1 MASRFEKFSERAR
14 RALTR
19 AQEEAQRFGH
29 NYIDTEH
36 ILLGLIAEEDSVASK
51 VLANL
56 GVPPNKIRAAVEF
69 VVGRGE
75 RSAIG
80 EVGLTPR
87 AKRVIELAVDEA
99 RRLNHSY
106 IGTEH
111 LLLGLLRDRE
121 GAAVGVLESFGVT
134 FDKAQTEI
142 NNVLS
147 QSAPQSRA
155 VARGVGRTPVL
166 DQLGIDLTNASR
178 AGKLDPI
185 IGREK
190 EIERVIQIL
199 SRRTKNN
206 PALIGEPGVGK
217 TAIVEGLAHRIVAG
231 EVPET
236 LQGKRLVTLDI
247 GSLVAGTK
255 YRGEFEERLKKV
267 IDEIKSAGNCVIFV
281 DELHTIVGA
290 GAAEGAVDASN
301 ILKPSLSRGE
311 LQCIGATTL
320 DDYRKYIE
328 KDAALE
334 RRFQPVTVT
343 EPTVEQTLAILKGI
357 KERYEEHHKLVISDE
372 ALQAAVSLAAKYIP
386 DRFLP
391 DKAIDLMD
399 EAASRVRIMRG
410 GIPIGLAEARRALE
424 TVRRDKETAISS
436 KEYEYAAELRDREVQ
451 LVNKISTME
460 QKWQADQQ
468 QEKPVV
474 KEEDIAEVVSMWT
487 GVPVVR
493 LTADETS
500 RLLQMED
507 ALHRRIVGQDEAITV
522 VSKAVRRA
530 RAGLKEPRH
539 PIGSLIFLGPTGV
552 GKTELVRALAEFMFG
567 SEDAMIRLD
576 MSEFMEKHTVARLVG
591 APPGY
596 VGYDEGGQL
605 TEAVRRKPYCVI
617 LLDEIEKAHPDVFN
631 ILLQIFDD
639 GHLTDAK
646 GRRVDFRNSIVV
658 MTSNVGAKQIKGVMS
673 IGFAAR
679 SDEDKTRHT
688 EYDKMKEKVLAE
700 LKTTFLPEFLNRI
713 DEVVVFHS
721 LSKEQIRQIVDLML
735 VQVAKSVGEK
745 NLKLEITDAAR
756 DFLGEKGY
764 DPTFGARPLRRVIQ
778 SEVEDKLSE
787 ALLRSPLPAGTTI
800 RVDYNGQEIEI
811 RPMLTEEGWKQ
822 AIISLS
828 PVAASLADNNINIE
842 YTREAKA
849 LLNELAYDPTT
860 HTIRP
865 LVEVIKNEI
874 EPKLSETSLTN
885 PMPPGETTVI
895 WGAEL
900 IRACQYSKKGWEKI
914 ISDQISAA
922 KSFADKNLGFEVTE
936 AAGDYLNQL
945 AFDSTNHTVRSASEV
960 IKNEIEPVL
969 SEMLRSNPVP
979 DETMVKVDCN
989 EKRFLM
995 QLILTK
1001 EGWQQIISDK
1011 VPAAKSLQDKN
1022 ISFEVSETAAD
1033 HLNKLAFDP
1042 ADGMCILSE
1051 IVQSEIEDKLS
1062 GALLRGKFSSGDT
1075 LVVDCK
1081 GEEIVIQAAAGTLP
1095 GEGRYKR

>member
-56 GVPPNKIRAAVEF
+56 GVLPNKIRAAVEF

-134 FDKAQTEI
+134 FDKAQAEI

-185 IGREK
+185 IDREK

-343 EPTVEQTLAILKGI
+343 EPTVEQTLDILRGI

-372 ALQAAVSLAAKYIP
+372 ALQAAASLAAKYIP

-474 KEEDIAEVVSMWT
+474 TEEDIAEVVSMWT

-493 LTADETS
+493 LTTDETS

-567 SEDAMIRLD
+567 SEDAMVRLD
-576 MSEFMEKHTVARLVG
+576 MSEFMERHTVARLVG

-658 MTSNVGAKQIKGVMS
+658 MTSNVGAKHIKGVMS

-679 SDEDKTRHT
+679 TGEERNRQT
-688 EYDKMKEKVLAE
+688 EYEKMKEKVLAE

-735 VQVAKSVGEK
+735 GQVAKSLGEK
-745 NLKLEITDAAR
+745 NMKLEITDAAR

-787 ALLRSPLPAGTTI
+787 ALLRGEFHPGDILK
-800 RVDYNGQEIEI
+800 VDYDG
-811 RPMLTEEGWKQ
+811 
-822 AIISLS
+822 
-828 PVAASLADNNINIE
+828 
-842 YTREAKA
+842 
-849 LLNELAYDPTT
+849 
-860 HTIRP
+860 
-865 LVEVIKNEI
+865 
-874 EPKLSETSLTN
+874 
-885 PMPPGETTVI
+885 
-895 WGAEL
+895 
-900 IRACQYSKKGWEKI
+900 EKI
-914 ISDQISAA
+914 
-922 KSFADKNLGFEVTE
+922 
-936 AAGDYLNQL
+936 
-945 AFDSTNHTVRSASEV
+945 V
-960 IKNEIEPVL
+960 I
-969 SEMLRSNPVP
+969 R
-979 DETMVKVDCN
+979 
-989 EKRFLM
+989 
-995 QLILTK
+995 
-1001 EGWQQIISDK
+1001 
-1011 VPAAKSLQDKN
+1011 
-1022 ISFEVSETAAD
+1022 
-1033 HLNKLAFDP
+1033 
-1042 ADGMCILSE
+1042 
-1051 IVQSEIEDKLS
+1051 
-1062 GALLRGKFSSGDT
+1062 
-1075 LVVDCK
+1075 
-1081 GEEIVIQAAAGTLP
+1081 AAAGALS
-1095 GEGRYKR
+1095 GEAVTQELT